1 VDRRSHPR
9 IERKYIPE
17 ASFFWAGG
25 SLIRGPEF
33 VPWEGKRRGTCR
45 EKIGP
50 HALVAVVPVVLNR
63 PGPGGGEK
71 MITSASR
78 RFLLASIKSFS
89 PGGTGF
95 FLPFDEK
102 LEVHTR
108 AQRGRW
114 R

>member
-33 VPWEGKRRGTCR
+33 VPWEGKRRGTCH

-63 PGPGGGEK
+63 PGPGGGGK
-71 MITSASR
+71 NDHVRVQA
-78 RFLLASIKSFS
+78 FPVGLNQVLQ
-89 PGGTGF
+89 PGGSRI
-95 FLPFDEK
+95 LPP
-102 LEVHTR
+102 L
-108 AQRGRW
+108 
-114 R
+114 